1 MCIRDSY
8 ARLPAEPPAFI
19 GKSALVEH
27 SVVTQ
32 GCEVNGKVMNSVLS
46 HGARIEEGAEVSYSV
61 LMPGV
66 TVKRG
71 AVVRYAILGENC
83 QVEAGA
89 TVGDSPENCDPDKW
103 GVTVMGPGSAVAA
116 GEIVA
121 PNTMLNR
128 DHKEVSR

>member
-1 MCIRDSY
+1 
-8 ARLPAEPPAFI
+8 
-19 GKSALVEH
+19 
-27 SVVTQ
+27 
-32 GCEVNGKVMNSVLS
+32 
-46 HGARIEEGAEVSYSV
+46 
-61 LMPGV
+61 MPGV

-89 TVGDSPENCDPDKW
+89 VVGGSPESCDPDKW

-116 GEIVA
+116 GETVA